1 MLGGAMWVATWI
13 LPRVGVVPLD
23 LSERGW
29 RTLLLNP
36 AMLLFTAGLVAFHRN
51 QRAQSGILGRTGFV
65 VGALVL
71 LMMLLGNI
79 TEFWVFELFY
89 GTQQPGWVMMGVGL
103 LLLSVGLLLLGL
115 ATLRAGVYSG
125 WRRAVPFGFG
135 LSLVLLILAAIT
147 AMLVSG
153 SRTQEGLGYVI
164 FLTIAAGWV
173 VLGYALWSER
183 SEAASSRPSLDS
195 RKIGSDA
202 ILD

>member
-1 MLGGAMWVATWI
+1 MLGGAMWVAVWI

-65 VGALVL
+65 VGTLGL

-89 GTQQPGWVMMGVGL
+89 GTQQPGWVMMIM
-103 LLLSVGLLLLGL
+103 
-115 ATLRAGVYSG
+115 A
-125 WRRAVPFGFG
+125 RRSAK
-135 LSLVLLILAAIT
+135 
-147 AMLVSG
+147 
-153 SRTQEGLGYVI
+153 
-164 FLTIAAGWV
+164 
-173 VLGYALWSER
+173 ER
-183 SEAASSRPSLDS
+183 
-195 RKIGSDA
+195 
-202 ILD
+202 